1 MAGHLAILDVG
12 HGNAAVLKTDD
23 WVAVIDAGPGG
34 SLVQYLIEQGITRID
49 EVLISHADEDHL
61 AGLVGVLSSG
71 QFSLG
76 RVRLN
81 SDAVKESKIWMDLAV
96 ALDDAARQGAI
107 DFRPSL
113 TESDSGQFDHGAVS
127 IEVIAPTNFLA
138 QRGPGSTD
146 RSGRRVTTN
155 SISAVIRVAINGQR
169 LALFAGDVDEIGLD
183 ELAHVG
189 RTDLGA
195 PILVFPHHGGRAGTG
210 DPGAFAARL
219 SQMVQPTCVVFSIG
233 RGIHGTPI
241 PAVVEAIRRHGANTR
256 IACTQLSEHC
266 AAMTPNLAPTHLH
279 AAFAR
284 GREKRQCCAG
294 TLVVDFQS
302 PDTLLPATASHVTFI
317 HAHAPTSLCQRN

>member
-1 MAGHLAILDVG
+1 MPGHLAILDVG
-12 HGNAAVLKTDD
+12 HGNAAILRTDD
-23 WVAVIDAGPGG
+23 WVAVIDAGPGN
-34 SLVQYLIEQGITRID
+34 SLVQYLVEQGVTRID

-81 SDAVKESKIWMDLAV
+81 SDAVKDSKIWMDLTV
-96 ALDDAARQGAI
+96 ALDDAARNGAI

-113 TESDSGQFDHGAVS
+113 TASDNGQFDHGPVS
-127 IEVIAPTNFLA
+127 IEILAPTNFLA
-138 QRGPGSTD
+138 TRGPGSTD
-146 RSGRRVTTN
+146 RSGRRITTN
-155 SISAVIRVAINGQR
+155 SISAVIRVAVNGQR
-169 LALFAGDVDEIGLD
+169 LVLLAGDVDEIGLD

-189 RTDLGA
+189 TTDLGA

-210 DPGAFAARL
+210 NPGAFTTRL

-241 PAVVEAIRRHGANTR
+241 PAVVEAIKRHGAHIR
-256 IACTQLSEHC
+256 VACTQLSERC
-266 AAMTPNLAPTHLH
+266 AATTPNLDPTHLNP
-279 AAFAR
+279 AFAR

-294 TLVVDFQS
+294 TVVVDFQALGTVL
-302 PDTLLPATASHVTFI
+302 PDAAVHVAFI
-317 HAHAPTSLCQRN
+317 QANAPTSLCLRA